1 MPFHEGDRRG
11 PPRAVRSGLPSLASA
26 LSAIGLAGSA
36 AAALAFLLVSSPGP
50 AAAAPKASRP
60 EVGHPAPEFNLAPL
74 GGKGPSTSLKSL
86 EGQVVLLDFWASWCA
101 PCKRTLPEIARMG
114 GRHKGLKVL
123 AVSLD
128 EDRKKA
134 VGFLADGAH
143 PAGSAMDALHDGKQE
158 VAARYD
164 LAGMP
169 AAVLIDRKGVLR
181 ARYDGYTE
189 RDLKR
194 MEAEARKLLEE
205 KP

>member
-1 MPFHEGDRRG
+1 M
-11 PPRAVRSGLPSLASA
+11 AVALTALLLAVPASIASKAARPELGLPAPDFT
-26 LSAIGLAGSA
+26 LSPLAG
-36 AAALAFLLVSSPGP
+36 
-50 AAAAPKASRP
+50 
-60 EVGHPAPEFNLAPL
+60 
-74 GGKGPSTSLKSL
+74 KGEATSLKSL

-114 GRHKGLKVL
+114 SRHKGLKVL

-128 EDRKKA
+128 EDRRKA
-134 VGFLADGAH
+134 VVFLKDGAGDMKG
-143 PAGSAMDALHDGKQE
+143 AGMDMDALHDAKQE